1 MDPELSS
8 VTTGNWTLPNALTVL
23 RIFLVPILVV
33 FLLTD
38 YRLVGLSVFIIASL
52 TDWFDGY
59 LARTRKQ
66 ITTLGQLLDP
76 IADKLLVS
84 AAFIS
89 LVELGLA
96 PAWMVVIII
105 GRELAISGLR
115 PIAASHGI
123 IISSSA
129 LGKYKTTVQ
138 MVTVVL
144 LLLGPAY
151 LGEYF
156 MTGEI
161 SLGRSACGWSSLCR
175 WYPLLSISLIS
186 GNSSGRLANHPD
198 AASGSSPK
206 IPACGSPNY
215 LAGFRDCLAICSCSS
230 SGADVCDTTC
240 ASHW

>member
-1 MDPELSS
+1 MANTPHPGQATSRLTEGA
-8 VTTGNWTLPNALTVL
+8 TGNWTLPNALTVL
-23 RIFLVPILVV
+23 RIFLVPLLVV
-33 FLLTD
+33 FLLTE
-38 YRLVGLSVFIIASL
+38 YTLVGLSVFIFASL

-59 LARTRKQ
+59 LARRRQQ

-105 GRELAISGLR
+105 GREIAISGLR
-115 PIAASHGI
+115 TIAADRGVSI
-123 IISSSA
+123 PASS

-144 LLLGPAY
+144 LILGPRF

-156 MTGEI
+156 FIGEI
-161 SLGRSACGWSSLCR
+161 GLWLVVILS
-175 WYPLLSISLIS
+175 LLSAGQYFVNSWRRLGLS
-186 GNSSGRLANHPD
+186 GDEPR
-198 AASGSSPK
+198 
-206 IPACGSPNY
+206 
-215 LAGFRDCLAICSCSS
+215 
-230 SGADVCDTTC
+230 
-240 ASHW
+240 